1 MPQCPQGCN
10 SKPYIHGRHGKQNT
24 PRFKCPRCGKT
35 FSQSKRVCESLNIP
49 KETVYRILS
58 CLTEGCGVRATARL
72 NQVHPETV
80 LKVLRI
86 AGEKAESILDQ
97 KLRNIRATQVQ
108 IDEAWTFVQKKQ
120 RSVQPDEHPDHG
132 DQWCFLAITEHKLIT
147 AYALGKRDPETA
159 YIFISG
165 LRDRVEGRFQ
175 LTSDGWRV
183 YVPIIE
189 YVCGG
194 SVDYGW
200 EIKDYGTAEESR
212 ERYSPSKLKTVKREV
227 ISGRPDMDAITTAHV
242 ERNNLTLRTRMRRLT
257 RLASGFSKKKLYL
270 ACAFSLHLF
279 AYNFITVH
287 SSIRQTPAQ
296 AAGIAESVWTWA
308 DLFVY

>member
-1 MPQCPQGCN
+1 VN
-10 SKPYIHGRHGKQNT
+10 
-24 PRFKCPRCGKT
+24 
-35 FSQSKRVCESLNIP
+35 
-49 KETVYRILS
+49 
-58 CLTEGCGVRATARL
+58 
-72 NQVHPETV
+72 PETV

-86 AGEKAESILDQ
+86 AGEKAESILDH
-97 KLRNIRATQVQ
+97 KLRNVRAAQVQ

-147 AYALGKRDPETA
+147 AYTLGKRDPETA
-159 YIFISG
+159 YIFISS
-165 LRDRVEGRFQ
+165 LRDRIEGRFQ

-194 SVDYGW
+194 TVDYGW

-212 ERYSPSKLKTVKREV
+212 ERYSPSRLKGVKRE
-227 ISGRPDMDAITTAHV
+227 IIDGRPDVNLITTAHV

-270 ACAFSLHLF
+270 ACALSLHLF
-279 AYNFITVH
+279 AYNFTTVH
-287 SSIRQTPAQ
+287 SSIKQTPAQ
-296 AAGIAESVWTWA
+296 AAGIAENVWTWG
-308 DLFVY
+308 DLFAY